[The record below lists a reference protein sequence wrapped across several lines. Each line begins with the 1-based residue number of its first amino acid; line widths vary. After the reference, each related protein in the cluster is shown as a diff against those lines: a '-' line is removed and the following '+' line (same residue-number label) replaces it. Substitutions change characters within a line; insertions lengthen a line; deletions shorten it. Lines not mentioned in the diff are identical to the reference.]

1 MSEVKKHGGNIYRI
15 IGLIAAAAVV
25 IYFSFLF
32 LDIIIMLVI
41 SLLIAMIL
49 NPVVRF
55 LESNNFSRG
64 IAVMIV
70 FILTAFTIF
79 IGLYFLIPKIIGQF
93 NALAETFSK
102 EKINMI
108 LGDFETTLKENLPFI
123 DTEGILT
130 KLSDFVSGL
139 FLQWINN
146 LSKIVSSIVSVVAI
160 SIIVPFMTYF
170 ILRDNDKIVKG
181 ILNVMPN
188 KYFEMVY
195 LVIFKIRIQ
204 LGRFVRGWLLD
215 AASVGILSAVGLSVL
230 GIQNSITIGI
240 IAGLGHL
247 IPYFGPII
255 GGIPAIIISVTQFGN
270 LSMLPS
276 IIIMFLIVYALDNGF
291 IQPNVFS
298 KSTDMHPLI
307 IIILVLA
314 GSQAMGVLGML
325 LAVPIATVVRT
336 ASKEIY
342 LGYKNYKILK
352 I

>member
-1 MSEVKKHGGNIYRI
+1 MQEIKKHGKNIYQVI
-15 IGLIAAAAVV
+15 ALIVAAAVV
-25 IYFSFLF
+25 VYFSLLF

-55 LESNNFSRG
+55 LESNNLPRG
-64 IAVMIV
+64 LAVMLV
-70 FILTAFTIF
+70 FLLTAFTIF
-79 IGLYFLIPKIIGQF
+79 IGLYILIPKIIGQF
-93 NALAETFSK
+93 NALAHTFSK
-102 EKINMI
+102 DKINMI

-130 KLSDFVSGL
+130 RLSDFVSGL
-139 FLQWINN
+139 FVQSINN
-146 LSKIVSSIVSVVAI
+146 LSKIVSSIVSVMAI

-215 AASVGILSAVGLSVL
+215 AASVGILSAVGLSIL

-255 GGIPAIIISVTQFGN
+255 GGIPAIIISVTQFGD

-276 IIIMFLIVYALDNGF
+276 IIVMFLIVYAMDNGF

-314 GSQAMGVLGML
+314 GSQIMGVLGML